1 MYNCGHGEMFRN
13 ELFYTTIN
21 RTLIFKRFDS
31 SYTFCFTFSSR
42 IKNTYLYAENDY
54 KKEEYIMPKW
64 IESFKKIYNTIKSVS
79 DRYYM
84 ITVLQDKCY
93 EKGYSLDETKKVI
106 EYVKS

>member
-1 MYNCGHGEMFRN
+1 
-13 ELFYTTIN
+13 
-21 RTLIFKRFDS
+21 
-31 SYTFCFTFSSR
+31 
-42 IKNTYLYAENDY
+42 
-54 KKEEYIMPKW
+54 MPKW